1 MNRLGKK
8 SGPPPKSG
16 PTPQGLNISYN
27 TVRTVKQSG
36 EKKMADI
43 DKALPN
49 VEQEINIPSDVE
61 IADAEEAEQQELE
74 EQGNP
79 VEITENEDGSVDIN
93 YDPAIASV
101 ANTENHY
108 ANLADHLPDDIL
120 GRLSSNLFQN
130 YQDYKNSRKEWEN
143 SYKTGLDL
151 LGFKYEN
158 RTEPFSGASGA
169 THPVLAEAVTQFQA
183 LAYKE
188 LLPADGPVRTQ
199 IIGIPTPEKTQQSNR
214 VKDFMN
220 FQLMDQMK
228 EYEPEFDQML
238 FYLPLAGSA
247 FKKVYYDEVLQRAVS
262 KFVPADDLIVPYT
275 ATSLDDAEAI
285 IHRIKISE
293 NELRKQQVAGFYRDI
308 DLKPGQLNEDE
319 LQQKENE
326 LEGRTRSKEE
336 DVFNLLECHVNLDL
350 EGFEDIN
357 PEDDEPTGIKLPYIV
372 TIEENSREILSIKR
386 NYEVEDPQK
395 SKVQYFVHFKFLP
408 GLGFYGFGLIHMIGG
423 LSRTATS
430 ALRQLLDAGTLS
442 NLPAGFKQRGIRIR
456 DDAQAIQP
464 GEFRDVDAPGGNI
477 RDSFMMLPFKEPS
490 ATLLQLMGVVVNA
503 GQRFASIADLQVG
516 DGNQQAAVGTTV
528 ALLERGSRT
537 MSAIHK
543 RIYAALK
550 NEFKLLA
557 RVFKLYLPAEYPYDV
572 VGGQRMIKQQDFDD
586 RVDILPVADPN
597 IFSQTQRISLA
608 QTELQLATSNPGIHN
623 QYAVYRN
630 MYEALGVKDIDKIL
644 IRPQPPQ
651 PKDPA
656 LEHIDALAGKPFQ
669 AFPGQDHRA
678 HMTAHLNFMATNIAR
693 NNPVVMA
700 SLEKNIFEHISLM
713 AQEQVEVE
721 FRNEL
726 QQLQQMQMAMQQ
738 NPQMAQ
744 QMQMQVRM
752 LTEKIESRKA
762 VLIAEM
768 MEEFMKEEKEITS
781 QFDNDPIAKLRA
793 RELDLRAQENY
804 RKEQEAKER
813 INLDKMKSMMNQMNQ
828 EEKLEQNEDLA
839 HLRADTSLTKTVLQ
853 HELKNKDKI

>member
-1 MNRLGKK
+1 
-8 SGPPPKSG
+8 
-16 PTPQGLNISYN
+16 
-27 TVRTVKQSG
+27 
-36 EKKMADI
+36 MADI

-49 VEQEINIPSDVE
+49 IKVQPEETTDDIAVEMVEEIEKVQPGE
-61 IADAEEAEQQELE
+61 T
-74 EQGNP
+74 
-79 VEITENEDGSVDIN
+79 EITEMEDGSVDVN
-93 YDPAIASV
+93 FDPESLRQSQATDF
-101 ANTENHY
+101 N
-108 ANLADHLPDDIL
+108 ANLADFVDEREL
-120 GRLSSNLFQN
+120 GYLSSTLHQN
-130 YQDYKNSRKEWEN
+130 YQDYKSSRKDWEK
-143 SYKTGLDL
+143 SYTQGLEL

-158 RTEPFSGASGA
+158 RSEPFSGASGA

-188 LLPADGPVRTQ
+188 LLPANGPVRTQ
-199 IIGIPTPEKTQQSNR
+199 IIGVQTPEKTQQSNR

-220 FQLMDQMK
+220 YQLMDQMK

-247 FKKVYYDEVLQRAVS
+247 FKKVYYDDLLGRAVS

-285 IHRIKISE
+285 IHKIKISE

-308 DLKPGQLNEDE
+308 ELKAGHDNLTDVEK
-319 LQQKENE
+319 KEME
-326 LEGRTRSKEE
+326 LEGTVKTGRDDDIFT
-336 DVFNLLECHVNLDL
+336 LLECHVNLDL
-350 EGFEDIN
+350 EGFEDIG
-357 PEDDEPTGIKLPYIV
+357 PDGEPTGIKLPYIV
-372 TIEENSREILSIKR
+372 TIEENSKEILSIRR
-386 NYEVEDPQK
+386 NYEQNDPKK
-395 SKVQYFVHFKFLP
+395 SKIQYFVHFKFLP

-477 RDSFMMLPFKEPS
+477 RDAFMTLPFKEPS

-543 RIYAALK
+543 RIYSALK
-550 NEFKLLA
+550 NEFKILS
-557 RVFKLYLPAEYPYDV
+557 RVFRLYLPAEYPYDV
-572 VGGQRMIKQQDFDD
+572 VGGQRMIKQSDFDD

-608 QTELQLATSNPGIHN
+608 QTELQLAMSNPQMHN
-623 QYAVYRN
+623 LYQAYRN
-630 MYEALGVKDIDKIL
+630 MYEAIGVKDVDTVL
-644 IRPQPPQ
+644 IRPQPPT

-678 HMTAHLNFMATNIAR
+678 HMTAHLNFMATNMAR
-693 NNPVVMA
+693 NNPIVMA

-713 AQEQVEVE
+713 AQEQVEIE
-721 FRNEL
+721 FKDEM
-726 QQLQQMQMAMQQ
+726 QQLQQMQIMMQQ

-744 QMQMQVRM
+744 QMQIQARM
-752 LTEKIESRKA
+752 MSEKVEARKA

-793 RELDLRAQENY
+793 RELDIRAQENA
-804 RKEQEAKER
+804 RKKKVDDEQ
-813 INLDKMKSMMNQMNQ
+813 INLNKMKAMMNQMQ
-828 EEKLEQNEDLA
+828 TDEKLQQNEDLA
-839 HLRADTSLTKTVLQ
+839 QLRADTSIEKTILSAK
-853 HELKNKDKI
+853 LKQNR